1 MSITLISGSYP
12 PDICGVGDYSFC
24 LMNNTNRHKWNL
36 FYTSKWGIRF
46 IKSIIKGINKTNPQT
61 IILQYPTEGYGWSL
75 TPQLLSIYYSLF
87 TKKKFIVTLHEFANR
102 TAKAKLATLLFLFSN
117 KIIFTSS
124 FEKEAALKLF
134 PKLNTKIRVI
144 NIISNINPPTIM
156 KSWDER
162 NLDLVYFGHLRPN
175 KGLEDFFY
183 VADKLKST
191 QIKIGI
197 IGQVLNQYENY
208 FEDIKKQFPNL
219 NISFFFNK
227 KSNEV
232 TEILNNS
239 KICFLPFPDG
249 LSERRGSFLAAI
261 SCGTYVISYNGPY
274 ITSPLKQ
281 IAKIVDIDSAKGTI
295 LHVKENMNNEIH
307 KEYMTKCSSYLQE
320 NIPKDWTEIVNK
332 YESIADERKKC
343 ID

>member
-1 MSITLISGSYP
+1 MSITLITGSYP

-24 LMNNTNRHKWNL
+24 VMNNTNRHKWNL
-36 FYTSKWGIRF
+36 FYTTHWRIKF
-46 IKSIIKGINKTNPQT
+46 IKSIINGINKTNPQT

-75 TPQLLSIYYSLF
+75 IPQLLSIYYSLF
-87 TKKKFIVTLHEFANR
+87 TKKEFIVTLHEFANR
-102 TAKAKLATLLFLFSN
+102 TTKAKLATLLFFFSN

-124 FEKEAALKLF
+124 FEKEAALKFF
-134 PKLNTKIRVI
+134 PKLNSKMRVI
-144 NIISNINPPTIM
+144 NIISNINSPSTM

-183 VADKLKST
+183 IAEKLKAAPIS
-191 QIKIGI
+191 IGI
-197 IGQVLNQYENY
+197 IGQVLNQYERY
-208 FEDIKKQFPNL
+208 FEEIRSRFSNL
-219 NISFFFNK
+219 KISFFLNK
-227 KSNEV
+227 ESNEV

-261 SCGTYVISYNGPY
+261 SCGAYVVSYNGPY
-274 ITSPLKQ
+274 ITSSLKQ
-281 IAKIVDIDSAKGTI
+281 IANIVDINSAEETI
-295 LHVKENMNNEIH
+295 LHINKNMNNEIH
-307 KEYMTKCSSYLQE
+307 NKYIDKCNSYLQE

-332 YESIADERKKC
+332 YESIADERKTR

>member
-1 MSITLISGSYP
+1 MSITLITGSYP

-24 LMNNTNRHKWNL
+24 IMNNTNPYKWNL

-87 TKKKFIVTLHEFANR
+87 TKKEFIVTLHEFANR
-102 TAKAKLATLLFLFSN
+102 TTKAKLATLLFFFSN

-124 FEKEAALKLF
+124 FEKEAALKFF
-134 PKLNTKIRVI
+134 PWLNSKMRVI
-144 NIISNINPPTIM
+144 NIISNINSPSTI
-156 KSWDER
+156 KPWDER

-175 KGLEDFFY
+175 KGLEDFFFI
-183 VADKLKST
+183 AEKLKAT
-191 QIKIGI
+191 KIKIGI
-197 IGQVLNQYENY
+197 IGQILNQYKSY
-208 FEDIKKQFPNL
+208 FEDVKNRFPNS

-227 KSNEV
+227 DSNEV

-261 SCGTYVISYNGPY
+261 SCGAYVVSYNGPY
-274 ITSPLKQ
+274 ITSSLKQ
-281 IAKIVDIDSAKGTI
+281 IANIVDINSAKETI
-295 LHVKENMNNEIH
+295 LSIYKNMDNEIH
-307 KEYMTKCSSYLQE
+307 KEYITKCNLYLQE

-332 YESIADERKKC
+332 YESIADEGKTC